1 MRYFSLILSV
11 VVLALA
17 LVVPAHATAPYEE
30 DPPVTIYDEQGN
42 VVYSNEIETQS
53 EFLYKS
59 FEEYTV
65 TEGFL
70 LLFLILAFC
79 ALLFYIV
86 RGLF

>member
-1 MRYFSLILSV
+1 MRYVSLALSV
-11 VVLALA
+11 FVLV
-17 LVVPAHATAPYEE
+17 LVLIVPAHASYSE
-30 DPPVTIYDEQGN
+30 DPPVTVYDENGDIL
-42 VVYSNEIETQS
+42 YSNEIEPQS

-79 ALLFYIV
+79 ALLFRIV
-86 RGLF
+86 RGVI

>member
-1 MRYFSLILSV
+1 MRYISLALSAF
-11 VVLALA
+11 VLILA
-17 LVVPAHATAPYEE
+17 LVVPAHAAYSE
-30 DPPVTIYDEQGN
+30 DPPVTVYDENGDIL
-42 VVYSNEIETQS
+42 YSNEIEPQS

-79 ALLFYIV
+79 ALLFRIL
-86 RGLF
+86 RGVI